1 MSKIAQTY
9 LKGLLHSETFGLSL
23 YQFYGL
29 ELGLELE
36 TQIISVS
43 NSVSILR
50 LRKIQSRSLSEHWDS
65 EKSSLGLGLETET
78 QKITVSV
85 WKLRLKEYK
94 SRSRSQKSI
103 LGLAD
108 HWFSFGQI
116 AAFLH
121 LILFRYSVLSI
132 SFSRSGCKLYTLVCF
147 HRIGLTNMTPS
158 INSVLD
164 LRIQNSWS

>member
-50 LRKIQSRSLSEHWDS
+50 LRKF
-65 EKSSLGLGLETET
+65 SLGLSLETET
-78 QKITVSV
+78 QKITVSDLV
-85 WKLRLKEYK
+85 SKLRLREYQ
-94 SRSRSQKSI
+94 SRSH
-103 LGLAD
+103 D
-108 HWFSFGQI
+108 
-116 AAFLH
+116 
-121 LILFRYSVLSI
+121 
-132 SFSRSGCKLYTLVCF
+132 
-147 HRIGLTNMTPS
+147 
-158 INSVLD
+158 D
-164 LRIQNSWS
+164 L